1 MVKRPP
7 AHSPH
12 PFFIVG
18 QAPRPAA
25 DAHVGPSSARKVHLR
40 KIVILPPKV
49 ASITLSNADAK
60 SGFDGA
66 ADILE
71 RLAARAAE
79 LTGESRTGKVTQ
91 L

>member
-1 MVKRPP
+1 
-7 AHSPH
+7 
-12 PFFIVG
+12 
-18 QAPRPAA
+18 
-25 DAHVGPSSARKVHLR
+25 
-40 KIVILPPKV
+40 V